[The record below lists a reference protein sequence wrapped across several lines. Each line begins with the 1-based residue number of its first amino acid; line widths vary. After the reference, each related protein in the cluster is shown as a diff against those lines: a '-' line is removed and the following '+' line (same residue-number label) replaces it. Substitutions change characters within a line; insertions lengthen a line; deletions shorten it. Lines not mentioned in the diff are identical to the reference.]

1 MYDQVPNGSY
11 LGESCDEKIYFVVS
25 TYPSIVIPSDLIGQD
40 VLSAKDELNDLGIA
54 VVVAKID
61 GGQGTNKVVS
71 VSPNVGTEYVQ
82 EGTNSVVTLF
92 YD

>member
-1 MYDQVPNGSY
+1 
-11 LGESCDEKIYFVVS
+11 
-25 TYPSIVIPSDLIGQD
+25 VIPSDLIGQD

-54 VVVAKID
+54 VVVTKID

-71 VSPNVGTEYVQ
+71 VSPDVGTEYVQ

>member
-1 MYDQVPNGSY
+1 M
-11 LGESCDEKIYFVVS
+11 VS

-54 VVVAKID
+54 VVVTKID

-71 VSPNVGTEYVQ
+71 VSPDVGTEYVQ